1 MKTMMSVIG
10 MMAMLML
17 TVGIV
22 QNCAAEEHEHGKK
35 GEMKMPETYAAAV
48 KEIQHHSE
56 AIDKAIKDGKLDTL
70 HTHGEEVKMLAL
82 MLPKLASK
90 ADSGVAQTDIKE
102 INLTSKA
109 LAAKYEPLDEA
120 GDAGKKAESQKV
132 YDEMLPLIAT
142 LKKFAK

>member
-1 MKTMMSVIG
+1 MKTMMRAIGTVSV
-10 MMAMLML
+10 LML
-17 TVGIV
+17 AFGFV
-22 QNCAAEEHEHGKK
+22 QRCAAEEHEHKK
-35 GEMKMPETYAAAV
+35 GDAKVPETYAAAI

-56 AIDKAIKDGKLDTL
+56 AIDAAIKGGKLDTL
-70 HTHGEEVKMLAL
+70 HTHGEVIKTIALQLA
-82 MLPKLASK
+82 KLASK

-132 YDEMLPLIAT
+132 YDEMLPLIVT
-142 LKKFAK
+142 LKKFVK